1 MGLKSREV
9 YNIITLLNT
18 TNPSSIQQQED
29 FGPKWHLINVKMGE
43 QVRLTHTSSGFILYL
58 VILPAITKK
67 KGRKK
72 NISHWSYHIVTII
85 MKLYPYSLLL
95 LTDSPSYSI
104 IS

>member
-67 KGRKK
+67 KEEKRTFRIG
-72 NISHWSYHIVTII
+72 HII
-85 MKLYPYSLLL
+85 L
-95 LTDSPSYSI
+95 SPLS
-104 IS
+104 